1 MQWTSLEIQNR
12 DHNGYYVRWGGKS
25 RSSQHYSIIIC
36 VDETADIS
44 QIEVSICLR
53 YVTECI
59 IREIFIGFYPTE
71 ATERKCSLWPGPSYA
86 LTQQRSS
93 DYVLMGR
100 PTWVVFTV
108 ASPHSWLNA
117 VHLKHCTSNA
127 MPICKTW
134 QSRIQCRVSCP
145 AKYFG
150 HHPEDL
156 QFLGG
161 QPKVP
166 CCPP

>member
-1 MQWTSLEIQNR
+1 MRWQKQIKSTLLYNNMCRRDGRHQSNWGVHLFALRDWVHHQRNIHWILPHGGNR
-12 DHNGYYVRWGGKS
+12 
-25 RSSQHYSIIIC
+25 
-36 VDETADIS
+36 
-44 QIEVSICLR
+44 
-53 YVTECI
+53 
-59 IREIFIGFYPTE
+59 
-71 ATERKCSLWPGPSYA
+71 RKCSLWPGPSYA

-145 AKYFG
+145 VNEILWAPSRRFTISWRPAQSAMLSSIASNTRE
-150 HHPEDL
+150 HL
-156 QFLGG
+156 
-161 QPKVP
+161 
-166 CCPP
+166 

>member
-1 MQWTSLEIQNR
+1 MFPTLKCPNSSSSNQRYSLVDKSVIKSARSPYAVDIARNSEWNSR

-117 VHLKHCTSNA
+117 VHLKHCTSIA
-127 MPICKTW
+127 MPIC
-134 QSRIQCRVSCP
+134 
-145 AKYFG
+145 
-150 HHPEDL
+150 
-156 QFLGG
+156 
-161 QPKVP
+161 
-166 CCPP
+166 